1 MKITKQDIE
10 EINAICPFYE
20 QGIFVQPNGIPTD
33 VKEPV
38 IYMRWTVG
46 GRQGGSCWRTPTHER
61 EAEDKPKFKAL
72 DLVLK
77 RIKPDI
83 TFLQYREIEELV
95 HTNEETDREYYG
107 NSTDYKIEY
116 IILSELE
123 ALLEKL

>member
-10 EINAICPFYE
+10 EINAVCPYND
-20 QGIFVQPNGIPTD
+20 QGIFVQPNGIPVD

-38 IYMRWTVG
+38 IYMRWQVG
-46 GRQGGSCWRTPTHER
+46 GWGGGSCWGGPRYEK
-61 EAEDKPKFKAL
+61 EKEDKPKFKAL

-83 TFLQYREIEELV
+83 TFLQYREIEDLV